1 MAQLFCVYLG
11 GDPAPGRI
19 GEDHEVVLVV
29 AEDVKSARA
38 AARAKWSGAG
48 RAHVD
53 AITPLSVVDGHRISL
68 ELTHEPDSWDI
79 DTTFEP

>member
-1 MAQLFCVYLG
+1 MAFLG

-29 AEDVKSARA
+29 ADDVKAARA
-38 AARAKWSGAG
+38 AARAKWTGVG
-48 RAHVD
+48 RPHVD
-53 AITPLSVVDGHRISL
+53 AITPISVVDGHRVQ
-68 ELTHEPDSWDI
+68 LTHTGEADTWDI